1 MIQKKPKFLFII
13 ILSIYAAIMM
23 LGMQTHSMAMEHG
36 AMVKCPFM
44 NEGGSVC
51 QTNAPEYV
59 AHWLIVFAAILSPL
73 LIAFCAPIMRNRLR
87 SLLQAQDNNLSP
99 PFFKLYS
106 KRTPNI
112 QLFNL
117 FIFVFS
123 RGILHARIYA

>member
-1 MIQKKPKFLFII
+1 
-13 ILSIYAAIMM
+13 
-23 LGMQTHSMAMEHG
+23 MEHG
-36 AMVKCPFM
+36 VMIKCPFM

-51 QTNAPEYV
+51 QANVPEYV
-59 AHWLIVFAAILSPL
+59 AHWFIIFAAILSPF
-73 LIAFCAPIMRNRLR
+73 LIAFYVPIMRSRLR
-87 SLLQAQDNNLSP
+87 SLLQTLDNNLSP

-106 KRTPNI
+106 RHTPNI